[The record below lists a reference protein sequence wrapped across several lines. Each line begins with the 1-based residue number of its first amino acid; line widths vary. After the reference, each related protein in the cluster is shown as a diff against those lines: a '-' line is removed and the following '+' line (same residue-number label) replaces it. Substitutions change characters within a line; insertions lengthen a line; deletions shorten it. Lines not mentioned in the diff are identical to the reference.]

1 MTSNI
6 LRQKHLK
13 ELYEKYIH
21 FVNEECYPEILEI
34 FNEYKKS
41 IKQQTD
47 INYECEKIQIY
58 YEDQCKNSTPINKL
72 HQIITEDL
80 QQIINEN
87 STDSNKI
94 VINETHHTMQKTI
107 KQAIDNSNMLDDII
121 KQLRQND

>member
-47 INYECEKIQIY
+47 INYE
-58 YEDQCKNSTPINKL
+58 DQCKNSTPINKL
-72 HQIITEDL
+72 HQIITEEL

-94 VINETHHTMQKTI
+94 VINETHRTMQKTI
-107 KQAIDNSNMLDDII
+107 KQAINNSNMLDDII